1 MNTIRNLLKEK
12 GTQVWSASPKTPVF
26 VALQLMA
33 DKDIGALVVMEGE
46 QIMGIFTERD
56 YARKIVLKGKA
67 SRNTPIAEIMTTPVV
82 TVGPKQSVLEC
93 MALMARERIRYLP
106 VVEQGRIAGIIS
118 IGDVLN
124 AVIAEQDE
132 SLQRMERAAR
142 GESDLLT

>member
-1 MNTIRNLLKEK
+1 MKTVRNLLKEK
-12 GTQVWSASPKTPVF
+12 GSQVWSASPKTPVF
-26 VALQLMA
+26 EALRLMA
-33 DKDIGALVVMEGE
+33 DKDIGALIVIEGE
-46 QIMGIFTERD
+46 QIAGIFTERD

-67 SRNTPIAEIMTTPVV
+67 SRNTPIAEIMTASVV
-82 TVGPKQSVLEC
+82 TVGPKQSALEC

-106 VVEQGRIAGIIS
+106 VVENNQIAGIIS

-124 AVIAEQDE
+124 AIIAEQEE

>member
-1 MNTIRNLLKEK
+1 MKTVRNLLKEK
-12 GTQVWSASPKTPVF
+12 GSQVWSASPKTPVF
-26 VALQLMA
+26 EALRLMA
-33 DKDIGALVVMEGE
+33 EKDIGALVVMEGE
-46 QIMGIFTERD
+46 QIAGIFTERD

-67 SRNTPIAEIMTTPVV
+67 SRNTPIAEIMTASVI

-106 VVEQGRIAGIIS
+106 VIENSRIAGIIS

-124 AVIAEQDE
+124 TIIAEQED